1 MLAAAQCCG
10 GLSFGPCRAHSRQK
24 FAQVNNLS
32 TDASIQ
38 PIRVGRRRGH
48 PETTVGGPTASTV
61 LHRTC
66 TNRVHDTSMIKPLHL
81 VVAMLVS
88 AVACT
93 GGAYAQKFDPQVV
106 VRTADVAA
114 AREKGVAERLLVE
127 IVDGSIE
134 VTVDANADVPRIE
147 AEFTVDGGDPKDV
160 ARRAELAKLYAERA
174 ADQTV
179 VVKPI
184 LAGKAMPRDRVKLRV
199 VMPSVGDASLRA
211 ASGDVTVE
219 GTGGKLKIVTKKG
232 DVRVKNHAGGVDVNG
247 AGGLVELLGIG
258 GAVKAL
264 ATDGALTI
272 SLADGN
278 DHPFDAQTRTG
289 ELRVEVGVD
298 FDGVVKMHST
308 GGRLDVRDSAGRT
321 RVPNAGDHSKTV
333 EVGAASDQSE
343 LRSTT
348 GAVRLTVRAK

>member
-1 MLAAAQCCG
+1 MAFSFNVSSSRGRAPLLLTGGLHFIILAIAGQADTPEAWPWALLAMSVVSFFAWLGNHRRYRQIHDLPTSKVASAAQG
-10 GLSFGPCRAHSRQK
+10 
-24 FAQVNNLS
+24 
-32 TDASIQ
+32 
-38 PIRVGRRRGH
+38 
-48 PETTVGGPTASTV
+48 
-61 LHRTC
+61 
-66 TNRVHDTSMIKPLHL
+66 
-81 VVAMLVS
+81 
-88 AVACT
+88 
-93 GGAYAQKFDPQVV
+93 Y
-106 VRTADVAA
+106 
-114 AREKGVAERLLVE
+114 
-127 IVDGSIE
+127 
-134 VTVDANADVPRIE
+134 
-147 AEFTVDGGDPKDV
+147 
-160 ARRAELAKLYAERA
+160 
-174 ADQTV
+174 
-179 VVKPI
+179 
-184 LAGKAMPRDRVKLRV
+184 
-199 VMPSVGDASLRA
+199 
-211 ASGDVTVE
+211 
-219 GTGGKLKIVTKKG
+219 
-232 DVRVKNHAGGVDVNG
+232 
-247 AGGLVELLGIG
+247 VELLGIG

>member
-1 MLAAAQCCG
+1 
-10 GLSFGPCRAHSRQK
+10 
-24 FAQVNNLS
+24 
-32 TDASIQ
+32 
-38 PIRVGRRRGH
+38 
-48 PETTVGGPTASTV
+48 
-61 LHRTC
+61 
-66 TNRVHDTSMIKPLHL
+66 
-81 VVAMLVS
+81 
-88 AVACT
+88 
-93 GGAYAQKFDPQVV
+93 
-106 VRTADVAA
+106 
-114 AREKGVAERLLVE
+114 
-127 IVDGSIE
+127 
-134 VTVDANADVPRIE
+134 
-147 AEFTVDGGDPKDV
+147 
-160 ARRAELAKLYAERA
+160 
-174 ADQTV
+174 